1 MIRDLFSR
9 YVWLVD
15 TISRHDGITREEI
28 CRQWLRS
35 PLSDGK
41 EILERTFFNYRRAVE
56 SLFNIDIHCDSA
68 GRYYIDRTRAD
79 SNKTLTNWMLDNYA
93 VNSAISDTSAIAERI
108 SVEDVPSAREFLP
121 VVLEA
126 MRDNR
131 LVTFTYAGFT
141 RSRPESGIIFAPW
154 LAKRYKQRWYMIGE
168 KDRSGKV
175 RTYAL
180 DRIKS
185 LSITDEHFDMPSATH
200 ADLFGSIIGVTSS
213 HAETRDV
220 ILRVS
225 PQQAKYFRV
234 LPLHESQREEIHDDF
249 SIFTYRLKLN
259 FELVQEILSYGPEV
273 TVMSPHELRI
283 MVTTQLSKTLA
294 NYGL

>member
-1 MIRDLFSR
+1 
-9 YVWLVD
+9 
-15 TISRHDGITREEI
+15 
-28 CRQWLRS
+28 
-35 PLSDGK
+35 
-41 EILERTFFNYRRAVE
+41 
-56 SLFNIDIHCDSA
+56 
-68 GRYYIDRTRAD
+68 
-79 SNKTLTNWMLDNYA
+79 
-93 VNSAISDTSAIAERI
+93 
-108 SVEDVPSAREFLP
+108 
-121 VVLEA
+121 